1 MRPSSKLRVLLA
13 EGDSLFRQGLR
24 RILEGQEWIQI
35 VGETD
40 NGRLAVE
47 MLGQLQPD
55 VLILEGLSRSALGDV
70 RIVYPGPMDV
80 VPRSQRDERPKLFL
94 RSALPSCRS
103 AV

>member
-1 MRPSSKLRVLLA
+1 MDAIQHVGKSEVWVQQEVLFFLCS
-13 EGDSLFRQGLR
+13 DC
-24 RILEGQEWIQI
+24 
-35 VGETD
+35 
-40 NGRLAVE
+40 
-47 MLGQLQPD
+47 PD
-55 VLILEGLSRSALGDV
+55 VLSLEGLSRSALGDV